1 MILNMHVQLSLC
13 VWPPSEG
20 PQLQTQLLQ
29 VPKEAYLLS
38 MAIQVCF
45 REVLTSDPFRALNY
59 VCFLNPV
66 MHLSSLENIEFSL
79 QWQPSDLCTDVGI
92 EHSAALLGLQQ
103 SPKRAQED
111 CASWALASL
120 HWAERAL
127 KRTCLLAWTGEA
139 NPSVGIS
146 LALPAEPLFQIQGW
160 NFEYDESGL
169 FSSRYLFSQ
178 MGSDKYITCL
188 YKNVWKV

>member
-1 MILNMHVQLSLC
+1 MCNYLC
-13 VWPPSEG
+13 VCD
-20 PQLQTQLLQ
+20 LQ
-29 VPKEAYLLS
+29 VRVPSCKHSCYRCQKRHIFSQWLYKFVSEKFWLP
-38 MAIQVCF
+38 
-45 REVLTSDPFRALNY
+45 DPFRALNY

-139 NPSVGIS
+139 NPSVEIS

-178 MGSDKYITCL
+178 MGSDKYITRL